1 MLPKSWILVNILW
14 FSAYVGLLRGYVP
27 LSVTQRQYFNA
38 DLYKYLVDTKIAL
51 IILYVPI
58 IEI

>member
-1 MLPKSWILVNILW
+1 MLPKSWILVNSLW
-14 FSAYVGLLRGYVP
+14 FSAYVGLLRGDVP